1 MNIAKMRR
9 HVAGAA
15 ERRKAEEER
24 LRAYFESGVMTK
36 EHARIIMLPPL
47 PRPQFHP
54 FRDRL
59 PRVTAASY
67 PTAWTTPARRGL

>member
-15 ERRKAEEER
+15 ERRKQEEADA
-24 LRAYFESGVMTK
+24 RAYFEAHIAAGVMP
-36 EHARIIMLPPL
+36 HIRVLPPSV
-47 PRPQFHP
+47 PHFRP

-59 PRVTAASY
+59 PRIKAVPDPS
-67 PTAWTTPARRGL
+67 AWPRPFRPVP

>member
-15 ERRKAEEER
+15 ERRKQEEADA
-24 LRAYFESGVMTK
+24 RAYFEAHIAAGVMPSI
-36 EHARIIMLPPL
+36 RVLPQ
-47 PRPQFHP
+47 RMEFRP

-59 PRVTAASY
+59 PRIKAASD
-67 PTAWTTPARRGL
+67 PSALPMPFQPVP